1 MATLNSTI
9 KSSPTFSAT
18 VTTPFGQSYLTIE
31 QDTAVEG
38 LKRDGFTVKLNGTHL
53 HREIQL
59 PKVQFNGC
67 LCIRS
72 HSRNSGLITRT
83 MLEVFPSVPLWRNN
97 FAPEHEAIALMG
109 HVDTPSDQ
117 QNVDIP

>member
-31 QDTAVEG
+31 PDTAVEG
-38 LKRDGFTVKLNGTHL
+38 LKRDGFTVKLNGAHL

-59 PKVQFNGC
+59 PKV
-67 LCIRS
+67 
-72 HSRNSGLITRT
+72 
-83 MLEVFPSVPLWRNN
+83 
-97 FAPEHEAIALMG
+97 
-109 HVDTPSDQ
+109 
-117 QNVDIP
+117 